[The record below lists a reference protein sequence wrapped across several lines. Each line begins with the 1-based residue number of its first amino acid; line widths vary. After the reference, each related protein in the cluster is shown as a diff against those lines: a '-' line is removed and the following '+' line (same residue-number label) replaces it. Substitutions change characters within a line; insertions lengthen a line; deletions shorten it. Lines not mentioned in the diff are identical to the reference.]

1 MLQAN
6 VCLHISHLESRV
18 ARRKA
23 CAANLEHALAELAIY
38 EKRPKHLAFVRSVD
52 EDRSDSDRVVKRKK
66 KDLSEV
72 DSIDYFTTELERLN
86 GKIDDEINAIEKKQR
101 PRFLRSM
108 ETNQMRLSSST
119 GTRMHSAKSMLSSH
133 SSKSGNDAIDES
145 DGADEDSRHDDEKM
159 DNSLLK
165 LKRKTSVAFV
175 SSASDI
181 KKSAKSGT
189 TKVLKHAKSSTI
201 HKIDKAKDLASNL
214 LGNEASSIADDAGFV
229 TFSSLVA
236 VYGALQ
242 MSQHD
247 EPFVLD
253 CETAPDIPKHIFWG
267 NVGKDKEALQT
278 GRIISYAASITLC
291 LFWTF
296 IVTSIVNLT
305 NVTHLREQFPSLG
318 ETLDNNPWIQWFLN
332 LVSPLLLLI
341 LNTGLLPILLK
352 SISRFEFPAS
362 DSLLEAST
370 FWKMAVFHILQSF
383 L

>member
-6 VCLHISHLESRV
+6 VCLHISHLEGRV
-18 ARRKA
+18 ARRKT
-23 CAANLEHALAELAIY
+23 CAANLEHALAELAIH
-38 EKRPKHLAFVRSVD
+38 EKRPKHFSFVRSVD
-52 EDRSDSDRVVKRKK
+52 EDRTESGPVVKRKK

-86 GKIDDEINAIEKKQR
+86 EKINDEINTIEKKQR
-101 PRFLRSM
+101 PRLRRDT
-108 ETNQMRLSSST
+108 ETNQLRLSSST
-119 GTRMHSAKSMLSSH
+119 GTRMQSAKSMMSD

-145 DGADEDSRHDDEKM
+145 DGADVDSGNDDEKM
-159 DNSLLK
+159 DNSVLK

-189 TKVLKHAKSSTI
+189 SKALKHAKSTTKL
-201 HKIDKAKDLASNL
+201 KIDKAKDLANTL
-214 LGNEASSIADDAGFV
+214 LGNEESIADDAGFV

-236 VYGALQ
+236 VHGALQ

-305 NVTHLREQFPSLG
+305 NVSHLRKQFPSLG
-318 ETLDNNPWIQWFLN
+318 DTLDSNPWIQWFLN
-332 LVSPLLLLI
+332 LISPLLLLI

-362 DSLLEAST
+362 DSLLEASA